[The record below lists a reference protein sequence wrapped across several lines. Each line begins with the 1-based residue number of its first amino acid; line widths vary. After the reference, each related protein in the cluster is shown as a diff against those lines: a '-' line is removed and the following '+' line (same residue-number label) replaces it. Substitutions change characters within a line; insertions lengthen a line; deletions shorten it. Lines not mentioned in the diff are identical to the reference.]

1 MKRVRPGRDVRL
13 FHHQS
18 KIGRLTR
25 CKAAA
30 LALVLI
36 ALPPAYADVRDEAQR
51 LLQERQEQER
61 QDTLTRPLPHVTEP
75 PVRAADTG
83 IDPARLEETGPA
95 FLIRRIELRGDV
107 VLSAATRQSIVTP
120 FLGLELGP
128 RRIDLLLQRITSAYL
143 DRGYITTRAY
153 IAPQN
158 LASGTLEVTVIPG
171 SIESVRLND
180 APLSGAAR
188 SALPESA
195 DGMLRLPDV
204 EQAVDQINRLR
215 SQRAEAQI
223 LPGQSPGSSVVALT
237 NRPDTPWRLSLGT
250 DNYGQPST
258 GEGRLRY
265 GAEFDNLFG
274 AWDAWSA
281 NHVEAKDSRADL
293 LSVSVPFGYGTFSY
307 AFAQSV
313 YRTPLGSIAVSTGSS
328 RNQTLAWNQVLDRD
342 ARGRTALDA
351 SLALRESWRRLND
364 VELTPQQQSALRLA
378 LSRQQRLSIGSVS
391 GEIGIS
397 RGLDAFAYDKD
408 LPGLPDSAMHNQF
421 RKLDA
426 SFAAIV
432 SLGTDWAW
440 RGNVSAQASQ
450 TGLPGAEQIF
460 AGGASSVRGFQ
471 EGAVVGDRGY
481 VLRNELQWTGDFA
494 RSVLADGMQ
503 LVPFLLADASRTRL
517 LADAEGKR
525 LSSVGCGVRLAWK
538 YASLDAAWARP
549 LAAPVGV
556 LKADR
561 MHASLSFQF

>member
-1 MKRVRPGRDVRL
+1 L
-13 FHHQS
+13 YC
-18 KIGRLTR
+18 L
-25 CKAAA
+25 AAA
-30 LALVLI
+30 SAFVLG
-36 ALPPAYADVRDEAQR
+36 AAVPAYAEVRDEAQR
-51 LLQERQEQER
+51 LLQERQEQDR
-61 QDTLTRPLPHVTEP
+61 QDALTRPPPRVAEP
-75 PVRAADTG
+75 PLQQADTG
-83 IDPARLEETGPA
+83 VDPARLDETGSTFP
-95 FLIRRIELRGDV
+95 IRHIELKGDV
-107 VLSAATRQSIVTP
+107 VLSETTRHSILAP
-120 FLGLELGP
+120 FVGLDLGP
-128 RRIDLLLQRITSAYL
+128 RRIDLLLRRITAAYL

-153 IAPQN
+153 VAPQN

-223 LPGQSPGSSVVALT
+223 LPGQSPGSSVVALA
-237 NRPDTPWRLSLGT
+237 NRPEAPWRLSLGT

-258 GEGRLRY
+258 GEGRIRY
-265 GAEFDNLFG
+265 GAEFDNLLG

-313 YRTPLGSIAVSTGSS
+313 YRTPIGTFAVSTGSS
-328 RNQTLAWNQVLDRD
+328 RNQTLAWNHVLDRD
-342 ARGRTALDA
+342 SRGRTALDA
-351 SLALRESWRRLND
+351 SLALRESWRRLNSI
-364 VELTPQQQSALRLA
+364 ELTPQQQSALRLA

-391 GEIGIS
+391 GEVGVS

-408 LPGLPDSAMHNQF
+408 LPGLPDTAMHNQF

-432 SLGTDWAW
+432 SLGTAWAW
-440 RGNVSAQASQ
+440 RANLSAQTTQ

-494 RSVLADGMQ
+494 RSALAEGMQ
-503 LVPFLLADASRTRL
+503 FAPFLLADASRTRL
-517 LADAEGKR
+517 LADAESKR

-538 YASLDAAWARP
+538 YASLDATWARP
-549 LAAPVGV
+549 LAAPDGV